1 MKTRDKFPN
10 LKKVKEMME
19 QYQKSK
25 LTPMWSDE
33 KDAYEMGFM
42 DCYNFI
48 RNWINNQQ
56 NEK

>member
-1 MKTRDKFPN
+1 MKMIDKLPD
-10 LKKVKEMME
+10 LKKVKDMME

-33 KDAYEMGFM
+33 KKVYEMGFM
-42 DCYNFI
+42 DGYNFVM
-48 RNWINNQQ
+48 NWINNQQ